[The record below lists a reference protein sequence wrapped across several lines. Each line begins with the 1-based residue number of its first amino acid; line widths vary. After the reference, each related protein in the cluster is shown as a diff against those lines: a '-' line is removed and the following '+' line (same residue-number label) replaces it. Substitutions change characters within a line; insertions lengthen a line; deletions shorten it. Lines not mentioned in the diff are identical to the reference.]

1 MPTFA
6 YKALK
11 VDGTQTSGELDASDR
26 HGAMDLLDRGGL
38 QPLRLDLKKDQAEDG
53 DSKDAKSK
61 AKKDEVELTGPMRL
75 KRADIVLFTEELS
88 ELLGAGLQLEPALR
102 VMENREELGK
112 LKRLTKTLRQE
123 P

>member
-6 YKALK
+6 YKALR
-11 VDGTQTSGELDASDR
+11 VDGTQTSGELIAGDR

-38 QPLRLDLKKDQAEDG
+38 QPLMLDLKTDQAKNG
-53 DSKDAKSK
+53 DSASNAKSK
-61 AKKDEVELTGPMRL
+61 AEEDEVEITGPMRL
-75 KRADIVLFTEELS
+75 KKSEIVLFTEELS

-112 LKRLTKTLRQE
+112 LNRLTKSLRQ
-123 P
+123 